1 MNGYRALSTL
11 CYFNVWWR
19 VGDFVIDP
27 RQVQDV
33 KRELGAALAHRRRS
47 RGLTQA
53 DVAGRVYSTRST
65 IAGVER
71 GQQVADRIFWQRCD
85 QFLDAGGALLAGY
98 DAYVRLKQRFD
109 RERVEARQLAR
120 WGETDVGIQPAAG
133 DLPAALP
140 ASTGNAPDIPGPVTV
155 SALDPIPDP
164 AGVDPALALH
174 WSELLRL
181 LAASHNVFGSRQVYG
196 AVCRELA
203 IVRRYRREAPDD
215 LTPRLL
221 AVEARW
227 AEFASWTADNL
238 ADVNAAA
245 HWLDHALTLAHRAG
259 DKRMAAYV
267 VMRQAQQAVDRLD
280 GTQAT
285 GLAETAETLVPL
297 TDRDRALCLIR
308 QAQGHALRN
317 ERLRSLSAIKTAHQ
331 LVSRSM
337 GNTADD
343 PDTIGRHCTHAY
355 LRAHEG
361 YCLLQLGHAA
371 AATETL
377 ETVLTDWPGDYRQDE
392 ALTRSWLARS
402 YAATNRLAEAGAE
415 GSRALRLAAATS
427 AARAMTSLNQLHG
440 RLAGVTGSTEVVDFR
455 NAFSLVAST
464 TRL

>member
-1 MNGYRALSTL
+1 M
-11 CYFNVWWR
+11 
-19 VGDFVIDP
+19 IDP
-27 RQVQDV
+27 RQVQDG

-71 GQQVADRIFWQRCD
+71 GQQIADRIFWQRCD
-85 QFLDAGGALLAGY
+85 QSLDAGGALLAGY

-109 RERVEARQLAR
+109 HERAKARQLAR
-120 WGETDVGIQPAAG
+120 WGETDAGVPPAP
-133 DLPAALP
+133 DALQTP
-140 ASTGNAPDIPGPVTV
+140 GQASTSGLLAAARPVAV
-155 SALDPIPDP
+155 SALDPAPGP

-203 IVRRYRREAPDD
+203 IVRRYRHEAPDD

-238 ADVNAAA
+238 ADVNAAT
-245 HWLDHALTLAHRAG
+245 HWLNHALTLAHRAG

-267 VMRQAQQAVDRLD
+267 IMRQAQQAVDRLD
-280 GTQAT
+280 GTHAT

-308 QAQGHALRN
+308 QAQGHAIRN
-317 ERLRSLSAIKTAHQ
+317 DQPRSLTAIKAAHQ
-331 LVSRSM
+331 LVDRST
-337 GNTADD
+337 GHTADD

-371 AATETL
+371 AATDTL

-415 GSRALRLAAATS
+415 GSRALTLAAATS
-427 AARAMTSLNQLHG
+427 AARAMTSLSHLHG
-440 RLAGVTGSTEVVDFR
+440 RLAGTSGPTEAIEFR